1 MKRALSLLLLSLLVL
16 ALAPT
21 ASTHAAPPR
30 SGTTATTPNTITV
43 LVGLG
48 QVNVSPGSY
57 LGYTPR
63 YVDVSV
69 GDTVVFKNIDQL
81 EPHTVTF
88 GPMALLKQL
97 NQAIFIPEPQ
107 KSGPPLLVGNPKAI
121 MPTPGNTYDGTGL
134 ANSGL
139 MSTGQSWRL
148 TFTQPG
154 AYHYI
159 CLLHGTIMQGVVVA
173 HPRPQAQGH
182 VWIVQAGDGPA
193 ARNDPANNA
202 INDSFYPR
210 HLTVHVGDTVEWIGG
225 FHTITFG
232 PEAMIQQLEKTVFMP
247 VPQTSGPPKLVFNPK
262 VAFPSGGATYNG
274 SGFVNSGV
282 LVLNAPRNSKA
293 PPSFKLT
300 FTQPGVYTYDCL
312 IHPGMDGTVT
322 VAP

>member
-1 MKRALSLLLLSLLVL
+1 MKRALPVALCGLLFLTLTPAAVTQAARSQGG
-16 ALAPT
+16 PT
-21 ASTHAAPPR
+21 APAA
-30 SGTTATTPNTITV
+30 GAVTV

-48 QVNVSPGSY
+48 QAGVSPGSY
-57 LGYTPR
+57 LGYAPR

-97 NQAIFIPEPQ
+97 NQDIFVPEPQ

-121 MPTPGNTYDGTGL
+121 LPTPGHTYNGTGL

-139 MSTGQSWRL
+139 LSTGQQWTL

-159 CLLHGTIMQGVVVA
+159 CLLHGTIMQGVVTV
-173 HPRPQAQGH
+173 HPRPQAQGCL
-182 VWIVQAGDGPA
+182 WIVQAGDGPA
-193 ARNDPANNA
+193 AGNNPANNTV
-202 INDSFYPR
+202 NDSFYPR

-225 FHTITFG
+225 FHTVTFG
-232 PEAMIQQLEKTVFMP
+232 PEATIQQLEKSVFMP

-262 VAFPSGGATYNG
+262 VAFPSGGSTYDG
-274 SGFVNSGV
+274 SSFVNSGV
-282 LVLNAPRNSKA
+282 LALNTPPNSKA

-300 FTQPGVYTYDCL
+300 FTKVGTYGYDCL
-312 IHPGMDGTVT
+312 IHPGMDGAIA